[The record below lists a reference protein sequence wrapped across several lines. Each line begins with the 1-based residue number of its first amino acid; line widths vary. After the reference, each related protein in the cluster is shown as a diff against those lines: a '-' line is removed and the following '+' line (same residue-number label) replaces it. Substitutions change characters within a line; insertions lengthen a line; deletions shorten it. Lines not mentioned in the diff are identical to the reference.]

1 MKNSQTALSI
11 TTQLL
16 RDPLHPF
23 PCYRE
28 LREHYPVYYVEHI
41 PLQPVASAFVYGVKH
56 LPMTF
61 QVEG

>member
-1 MKNSQTALSI
+1 MNTYFLSVVA
-11 TTQLL
+11 
-16 RDPLHPF
+16 R
-23 PCYRE
+23 R
-28 LREHYPVYYVEHI
+28 RVEYI